1 MPVINLKS
9 GVFDALE
16 NAATLPQVELDHQQA
31 LDTLSDGFAVG
42 DPVVLQLSASLI
54 RVSQVFEEWTGSGF
68 ANTTFEMRIS
78 GAGIKPVKTLDA
90 LLAAIDNGLATGAL
104 NQMQILRA
112 GVAVL
117 ELTLDGDGY
126 VLSSGALAV
135 HLDGQLPLTFTQFY
149 DLGGLLNDL
158 ANVQSLSA
166 GDRNALFDKL
176 GAYAVTGLSVLDGAD
191 VLFGFEVLA
200 TSASL
205 TVNGLTIS
213 LTGTFPGD
221 LGEEMK
227 LLYQMNKQLEASGTI
242 DVDLLS
248 NFDVTGLTITD
259 ARGAVMGQMANPL
272 DGTPVAWRMDG
283 KSVDEVVVGSMDND
297 RFVSGAPGAVKSAVA
312 GLGGNDWL
320 YGGSSKDMLYG
331 GGGRDQLFGGV
342 GADKLMGGAGRDV
355 LTGGAQAD
363 VFVFTAGSGS
373 DVITDFQAGLDQIE
387 IRAANLLSDLTF
399 TDTGR
404 NVRIEYR
411 ATVIIVEDIEVDQLR
426 VEDNFIF

>member
-9 GVFDALE
+9 GVFGALE
-16 NAATLPQVELDHQQA
+16 SAATLPQVDLDHQLA
-31 LDTLSDGFAVG
+31 LDTLVNGYAVG
-42 DPVVLQLSASLI
+42 DPTVLQLSSSLI
-54 RVSQVFEEWTGSGF
+54 RVSQVFEAWTGSGF
-68 ANTTFEMRIS
+68 DTTTFEMRIS

-90 LLAAIDNGLATGAL
+90 LLAAIDSGLATGAL
-104 NQMQILRA
+104 NQVQILQA

-117 ELTLDGDGY
+117 GLTLDGTGY
-126 VLSSGALAV
+126 VLSSGALSV

-158 ANVQSLSA
+158 AHVQTLSTA
-166 GDRNALFDKL
+166 ERNALFNKL
-176 GAYAVTGLSVLDGAD
+176 GTYAVTGLSVHDGAH

-205 TVNGLTIS
+205 TLNGLTIS

-227 LLYQMNKQLEASGTI
+227 LLYQMAKQLEATGMI

-248 NFDVTGLTITD
+248 NFAVTGLTITD
-259 ARGAVMGQMANPL
+259 AAGAVVGGMANPL
-272 DGTPVAWRMDG
+272 DGTPVTWRMDG
-283 KSVDEVVVGSMDND
+283 KAMNEVVVGGMEDD
-297 RFVSGAPGAVKSAVA
+297 WLDGAAGAVKSAVA

-320 YGGSSKDMLYG
+320 YGGSSTDMLFG
-331 GGGRDQLFGGV
+331 GTGLDQLFGGL
-342 GADKLMGGAGRDV
+342 GADKLNGGAGRDV

-363 VFVFTAGSGS
+363 DFVFTAGSGI
-373 DVITDFQAGLDQIE
+373 DVITDFLAGVDQIE
-387 IRAANLLSDLTF
+387 IRAANRLSDLTF

-411 ATVIIVEDIEVDQLR
+411 AIVIIVEDIGVDELR
-426 VEDNFIF
+426 VADNFLF